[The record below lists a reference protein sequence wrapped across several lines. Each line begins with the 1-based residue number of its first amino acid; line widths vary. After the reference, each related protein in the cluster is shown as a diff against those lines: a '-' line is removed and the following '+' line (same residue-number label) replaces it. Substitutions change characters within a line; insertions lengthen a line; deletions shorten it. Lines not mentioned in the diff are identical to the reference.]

1 MVRTSHVEDSSDPVR
16 RRDDVIRSEKG
27 RADRE
32 ASGVR
37 AHLIRRVAGTFAAIT
52 AAFAMMIAPVA
63 SAAPVATKTDA
74 STLNPVTTYTGDGM
88 TFSKISHAG
97 SGVETNDGIVDYAGK
112 GLVKPYEQGVSQE
125 GNGSRGQS
133 YSYASAVYGD
143 WVYINT
149 MYGGLGIANILNYS
163 VPGMSAEAMKAA
175 MNTMYNGNLY
185 MGEPDGVQAGGIL
198 VKVNVKTGETKIL
211 MSRETGVMPTFRDA
225 LVLNGKIYFVGMI
238 VDTTHLN
245 QKELATALAVQNG
258 FPVIY
263 QIDPEDNDRITCV
276 YDALGILS
284 DDKATSE
291 AGKARYDK
299 LIADNVF
306 TSTRAIADFNG
317 TLIAGALDNDGVFL
331 TASKDPSAGK
341 DSFKT
346 IATME
351 DFGGEPAWHRTD
363 VNGGGGIYQAIEY
376 NGQLY
381 VVVCTGTPANQN
393 AQGTKQA
400 FSIWRGTVNGDPTER
415 SSWTWSRVVGDT
427 SKGARYTYGIDPSRI
442 SAGAATLVK
451 YNGQLYIGD
460 YNDVSSALQGFV
472 LQKNFTTQATNLEQS
487 INLYRMDANEN
498 VELVV
503 GDPTDMFPK
512 GGISGTGAG
521 YGSHMNQYTWQA
533 TVYEGKLYIGTMDTT
548 TLLEPIAQFTNGDL
562 IHMTPDEWKKQI
574 SYLRVF
580 LELLIKDSTNSGK
593 DAANGSDNAAANG
606 DKAPE
611 ASTFSARSADS
622 ASADSAGAADLV
634 AQAVTR
640 ASDRKQQTM
649 PQTLSLDS
657 KSAKGKDST
666 KSAANTVS
674 LTSEQTAELVKGV
687 TDGGIVPGSLDD
699 TALAD
704 QINDL
709 NNQLNALDSLIGAK
723 ASDGAQFR
731 DAYAQLLD
739 EYGKITVPDNLKP
752 LYDML
757 LKLTTKENLQA
768 YAKSIKYLKTSKR
781 GFDLYAV
788 SDKDGKVN
796 VETVTKNGFGD
807 RYNHGLRIFAKTS
820 DYLLIGTANPF
831 YGTQLWRTPNTQKVK
846 YAITVGDDGNGT
858 ASASVKTAAQGER
871 VTLAAKPNDGYRLK
885 EWKVLYGGVDVKDN
899 AFVMTNKDV
908 AVQAVFE
915 KTNDAVDPNQPDNGG
930 VEGGGT
936 ETDGKTGSDNGSNA
950 AQNVPSNANRTV
962 DNSQTTSAK
971 TTKKL
976 SATGTAIV
984 GVSVG
989 AVLALVVGGAF
1000 VLNRRKVRR

>member
-1 MVRTSHVEDSSDPVR
+1 MVRNSHVEDSSAPVK
-16 RRDDVIRSEKG
+16 RRDDHAIRSEKG
-27 RADRE
+27 RADRGT
-32 ASGVR
+32 SGAR
-37 AHLIRRVAGTFAAIT
+37 AHAIRRVAGTFAAIT
-52 AAFAMMIAPVA
+52 AALAMMIAPAA
-63 SAAPVATKTDA
+63 SAAPAATKTGA
-74 STLNPVTTYTGDGM
+74 SALSPVATYTGDGM

-112 GLVKPYEQGVSQE
+112 GLVRPYEQGVSQE

-175 MNTMYNGNLY
+175 MDTMYNGNLY
-185 MGEPDGVQAGGIL
+185 MGEPDGMQAGGIL
-198 VKVNVKTGETKIL
+198 VKVNVKTGEMKIL

-245 QKELATALAVQNG
+245 QKELATALARQNG

-291 AGKARYDK
+291 AGKTRYDK

-393 AQGTKQA
+393 AQGTKRA

-427 SKGARYTYGIDPSRI
+427 AKGARYTYGIDPSRI

-451 YNGQLYIGD
+451 YNGHLYIGD

-487 INLYRMDANEN
+487 INLYRMDADEN
-498 VELVV
+498 IELVV

-512 GGISGTGAG
+512 GGISGTGTG

-574 SYLRVF
+574 NYLRVF
-580 LELLIKDSTNSGK
+580 LELLIKDAANSGK
-593 DAANGSDNAAANG
+593 DAANGGDASGAAM
-606 DKAPE
+606 
-611 ASTFSARSADS
+611 FSARSADS
-622 ASADSAGAADLV
+622 ANTDSGAAADLV
-634 AQAVTR
+634 ASAVTQ
-640 ASDRKQQTM
+640 ASDRKKQTM

-657 KSAKGKDST
+657 KSGKDSAT
-666 KSAANTVS
+666 KVS
-674 LTSEQTAELVKGV
+674 LTDDQTTELVKGI
-687 TDGGIVPGSLDD
+687 TDGDIVPGSLDD
-699 TALAD
+699 TALTD

-739 EYGKITVPDNLKP
+739 EYAKITVPDNLKP

-768 YAKSIKYLKTSKR
+768 YAKSVKYLKTSKR

-796 VETVTKNGFGD
+796 VETVTNNGFGD

-846 YAITVGDDGNGT
+846 YAITVNDDGNGT
-858 ASASVKTAAQGER
+858 ASADVTTAAQGER

-899 AFVMTNKDV
+899 AFAMTNKDV
-908 AVQAVFE
+908 AIQAVFE
-915 KTNDAVDPNQPDNGG
+915 KTDASDGGSGEPNQPGDGTDQPGGETTDGGNGG
-930 VEGGGT
+930 K
-936 ETDGKTGSDNGSNA
+936 TDGNGGNA
-950 AQNVPSNANRTV
+950 TAATQNAQPNANKTIK
-962 DNSQTTSAK
+962 NPQTTSAK
-971 TTKKL
+971 KTNRL
-976 SATGTAIV
+976 SATGTAVAGVGVFAAFALIV
-984 GVSVG
+984 GS
-989 AVLALVVGGAF
+989 AF
-1000 VLNRRKVRR
+1000 VINCRRARR